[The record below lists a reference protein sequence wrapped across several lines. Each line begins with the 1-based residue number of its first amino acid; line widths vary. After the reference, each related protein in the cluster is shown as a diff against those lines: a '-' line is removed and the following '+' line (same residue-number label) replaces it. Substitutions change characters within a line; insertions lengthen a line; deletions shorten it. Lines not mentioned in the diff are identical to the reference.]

1 MSAAVTAAPRSGVAA
16 PDRAELERQV
26 LTRIA
31 RGDLLICETEL
42 RYQLQRRAFQANDLL
57 GLLVDLEQQGLI
69 ESAMHYRLTEK
80 GRKRLPA
87 RQRPAA
93 RAISGIPWR

>member
-69 ESAMHYRLTEK
+69 ESAMHYRPP
-80 GRKRLPA
+80 RKAGNDSPLASVPQRA
-87 RQRPAA
+87 R
-93 RAISGIPWR
+93 

>member
-1 MSAAVTAAPRSGVAA
+1 MRAAVAAAPRSDVAA
-16 PDRAELERQV
+16 PNTAELERQV
-26 LTRIA
+26 LTQIA
-31 RGDLLICETEL
+31 RGGLLICETEL
-42 RYQLQRRAFQANDLL
+42 RYQLQRHGVRANDLL

-93 RAISGIPWR
+93 PAISGIPWR